1 MGAGAAVAQAAI
13 CTKVWKLHA
22 GWQASCFIP
31 AMNNRSTIRIMHNPA
46 SSGNDEESLVDN
58 EAHLEQQMAALDLS
72 PETRRFLRDVHR
84 AEKVLNNAYGKAQQD
99 SPLDQRI
106 SQIYRD
112 LYGSDKVLTEDDRSN
127 NAAASLQRSYDVS

>member
-1 MGAGAAVAQAAI
+1 MRN
-13 CTKVWKLHA
+13 
-22 GWQASCFIP
+22 QAS
-31 AMNNRSTIRIMHNPA
+31 SEDDQVSH
-46 SSGNDEESLVDN
+46 VDN

-84 AEKVLNNAYGKAQQD
+84 AERVLNNAYGKAQQD

-112 LYGSDKVLTEDDRSN
+112 LYGSDDALLADD
-127 NAAASLQRSYDVS
+127 